1 MYSITNSMA
10 MSLGKL
16 QDLVMDREAWH
27 AAVHGTKSLFLMFSL
42 MFLVTVF
49 LLQFLGSFFNYYLSL
64 VSMISHFP
72 ASSPVSG
79 YSLIFSSKIF
89 LFFKDPCYFW
99 FNLYIL
105 PGCSQFL
112 KSFNCHLYAENLSV
126 PPAQIPR
133 PNFRS
138 LQLLTYYILP
148 LAYGTGN
155 SPQNSPN

>member
-1 MYSITNSMA
+1 MLNSKGIFSRPHLFSHYITLLTNS
-10 MSLGKL
+10 S
-16 QDLVMDREAWH
+16 
-27 AAVHGTKSLFLMFSL
+27 
-42 MFLVTVF
+42 
-49 LLQFLGSFFNYYLSL
+49 SFPNYYLSL

-72 ASSPVSG
+72 AFPPISG

-89 LFFKDPCYFW
+89 LFFKDPCSFW

-138 LQLLTYYILP
+138 LQLLTIYLHLHMAQVTHLKI
-148 LAYGTGN
+148 
-155 SPQNSPN
+155 PQINNFLDKKPIFSLFSSLQCIRDC

>member
-1 MYSITNSMA
+1 MAFFFLQPLIKTAASRFPVLNSKGIFSRPHLFSHYITLLTNS
-10 MSLGKL
+10 S
-16 QDLVMDREAWH
+16 
-27 AAVHGTKSLFLMFSL
+27 
-42 MFLVTVF
+42 
-49 LLQFLGSFFNYYLSL
+49 SFPNYYLSL

-72 ASSPVSG
+72 AFPPISG

-89 LFFKDPCYFW
+89 LFFKDPCSFW

-138 LQLLTYYILP
+138 LKLLTYYIPP